1 MKVAGKLSSR
11 VYLAPGASV
20 ENAKQQIVADIIRS
34 LKTRFVNGIT
44 LKWKKDLK
52 SSILDKVSKF
62 FYITIEHVACLQII
76 MLNFN
81 SLNTSNFLKKNFPI
95 ISW

>member
-34 LKTRFVNGIT
+34 LKTRLVNGII
-44 LKWKKDLK
+44 LKWIKDLK
-52 SSILDKVSKF
+52 SSIDKVSKF
-62 FYITIEHVACLQII
+62 FYITIEHVVCLQII
-76 MLNFN
+76 ILNIK
-81 SLNTSNFLKKNFPI
+81 SLITYHFLKKNFPI

>member
-34 LKTRFVNGIT
+34 LKTRLVNGIT
-44 LKWKKDLK
+44 FKWIKDFK
-52 SSILDKVSKF
+52 SSIDKVSKF
-62 FYITIEHVACLQII
+62 FYITIEHVVCLQII

-81 SLNTSNFLKKNFPI
+81 SLITFNFLKKNFPI